1 MVLAS
6 WVERDGLARSVLVV
20 LAMTTIACFSY
31 TWGYYEV
38 GAVTPGFSWFS
49 LLVLGFIYKN
59 PVPVFNPAGHPQCSD
74 AAGYGDNAQRTG
86 CSSSAVEGRKQHRNQ
101 EDPCFY
107 PQQL

>member
-38 GAVTPGFSWFS
+38 SVVGQEFAGR
-49 LLVLGFIYKN
+49 VLR
-59 PVPVFNPAGHPQCSD
+59 AGVYLQT
-74 AAGYGDNAQRTG
+74 Q
-86 CSSSAVEGRKQHRNQ
+86 
-101 EDPCFY
+101 
-107 PQQL
+107 